1 VTAQVYGVALLAAVA
16 LGVAAEAVCPWSTPR
31 TARGW
36 VLWWLAFGGSFAL
49 TWIGLE
55 LALP

>member
-1 VTAQVYGVALLAAVA
+1 VTAQVYGAALP
-16 LGVAAEAVCPWSTPR
+16 EAVCPWSTPR